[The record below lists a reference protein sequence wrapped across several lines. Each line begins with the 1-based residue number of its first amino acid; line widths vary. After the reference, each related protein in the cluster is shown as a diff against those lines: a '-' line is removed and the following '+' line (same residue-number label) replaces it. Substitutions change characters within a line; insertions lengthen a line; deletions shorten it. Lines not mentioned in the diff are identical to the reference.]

1 MAQVAQHNTEA
12 DCWII
17 VAGKVYDTTAF
28 NKSHPGGGSSIFIN
42 AGTDTTEEF
51 EAIHSKRAWSMLD
64 EWYIGDLAPASAD
77 APLPPPTPQETQAQR
92 TSLDL
97 ARAAAQRW
105 DGPMALDPKK
115 RLPFKLLQRT
125 ELNHNTRLLRFALQS
140 PQHVLGLP
148 VGQHV
153 FVSASIDG
161 RLVMRAYTPVSVNA
175 DKSVFDLLIKVYFK
189 GTDPEF
195 PLGGAMSQHLDS
207 LREGDTVD
215 VKGPL
220 GHIAYLGR
228 GAFDISS
235 AKVRATR
242 VAMIAGGTGITPMFQ
257 LIRAMLDDAEDTTR
271 IWLLYANRSE
281 EDILLGAELGALAAA
296 HPARFTLVHTL
307 SRPRDAAA
315 WTGSTGRVS
324 AEMVAKHLPPA
335 RVEGDA
341 AGDSALAFLCGPGG
355 MQDSCYRHLYAL
367 GYPDERVLTF

>member
-1 MAQVAQHNTEA
+1 MLGAAPAAEAPAPASGGSSAPASAPKSNGKLFTMAQVAQHNTEA

-153 FVSASIDG
+153 FGSASING

-175 DKSVFDLLIKVYFK
+175 DKGVFDLLIKVYFP
-189 GTDPEF
+189 TAD
-195 PLGGAMSQHLDS
+195 
-207 LREGDTVD
+207 R
-215 VKGPL
+215 
-220 GHIAYLGR
+220 
-228 GAFDISS
+228 
-235 AKVRATR
+235 
-242 VAMIAGGTGITPMFQ
+242 
-257 LIRAMLDDAEDTTR
+257 
-271 IWLLYANRSE
+271 
-281 EDILLGAELGALAAA
+281 
-296 HPARFTLVHTL
+296 
-307 SRPRDAAA
+307 
-315 WTGSTGRVS
+315 
-324 AEMVAKHLPPA
+324 
-335 RVEGDA
+335 
-341 AGDSALAFLCGPGG
+341 PGG
-355 MQDSCYRHLYAL
+355 VA
-367 GYPDERVLTF
+367 